1 MVNAQK
7 YVFALLAS
15 LAMVSASGEVDFDT
29 HPDEFTLEARQ
40 RQSSFL
46 NGVHGSILNRQQQI
60 DKMNA
65 QIREHPEHA
74 NAARVT
80 TFIQGV
86 DSQIDNAISTVA
98 NALAPFTGGLSVA
111 IGRAILGPFVQSVT
125 DGAEVFLGNAIGGFL
140 DMTTNPVMI
149 SRLSKSYTNLISQAS
164 RYNINT
170 SRLQSLQQRI
180 QNHIPRD

>member
-1 MVNAQK
+1 MVATQK
-7 YVFALLAS
+7 YLFALLTS
-15 LAMVSASGEVDFDT
+15 LAMVSASEEFDFETRSDEV
-29 HPDEFTLEARQ
+29 TLEARQ
-40 RQSSFL
+40 NALL
-46 NGVHGSILNRQQQI
+46 NGLQGSIMNRRQQI

-125 DGAEVFLGNAIGGFL
+125 DGAEVFLGNVIGGAL
-140 DMTTNPVMI
+140 DMTTNPAMI
-149 SRLSKSYTNLISQAS
+149 SKLSRSYTNLISQAG

-170 SRLQSLQQRI
+170 NRLQSLQQQI
-180 QNHIPRD
+180 QNHIPKN